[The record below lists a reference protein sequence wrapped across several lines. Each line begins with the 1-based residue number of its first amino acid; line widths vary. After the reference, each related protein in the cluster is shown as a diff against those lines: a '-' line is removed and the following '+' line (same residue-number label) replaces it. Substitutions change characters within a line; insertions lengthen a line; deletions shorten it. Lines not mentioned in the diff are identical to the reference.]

1 MPLARNEAA
10 HRFLLVWQVSLA
22 LKVLA
27 LALLFFVAVKLLGG
41 S

>member
-1 MPLARNEAA
+1 
-10 HRFLLVWQVSLA
+10 VWQVSLA

-27 LALLFFVAVKLLGG
+27 LALLFFVAVELLGG